1 MVRCIC
7 CMFFN
12 NSRFLLGSWKTLKT
26 YLVALLILIGK
37 LSKIILKDENVT
49 ELWKKLQKEI
59 LFKYCVIKIYNI
71 SEKLLPNL
79 LLKFLSFPK
88 INRENHGNFHN
99 PHEQGYW
106 KMSKFFSIIFQEDE
120 KFQKQAGQSNFQ
132 ISCIF
137 PRQSIQIISTSPISF
152 ITQSNFYL

>member
-1 MVRCIC
+1 MKV
-7 CMFFN
+7 
-12 NSRFLLGSWKTLKT
+12 
-26 YLVALLILIGK
+26 Y
-37 LSKIILKDENVT
+37 KISGN
-49 ELWKKLQKEI
+49 
-59 LFKYCVIKIYNI
+59 
-71 SEKLLPNL
+71 LLPNIFV
-79 LLKFLSFPK
+79 KFLSFPK

-137 PRQSIQIISTSPISF
+137 PRQNTQIISLQFLS
-152 ITQSNFYL
+152 